1 MENCKE
7 NVWTFIR
14 RMLENKNKEGD
25 KGPIRRGRY
34 SEIYKSSLTKMYG
47 HVERMQNN
55 ECQNT
60 WQQLQF
66 KEQGKEEDHIKDGGM
81 RLERI

>member
-1 MENCKE
+1 MEDCKE

-14 RMLENKNKEGD
+14 RMLENNNKQGD
-25 KGPIRRGRY
+25 KGPITRGRCC
-34 SEIYKSSLTKMYG
+34 EIYISHLTKMYG

-66 KEQGKEEDHIKDGGM
+66 KELGKEEDHIKGGGM